1 MKKMFKLI
9 MMTIATTGVFWGAI
23 NVTTRPTQ
31 VLAAKHAKKVKW
43 RKGTPKELRGN
54 YETKKYGADLMFIG
68 LKPSRFGFG
77 GSGMPVQDG
86 HNVYYRSLGHHR
98 YIIRCDM
105 PRNGGF
111 RGAKNA
117 KTEITKIGK
126 MLKVAGDSRALLY
139 PVLPVH

>member
-1 MKKMFKLI
+1 MMKKIFKLA
-9 MMTIATTGVFWGAI
+9 MMTIATTGIFWGAI

-31 VLAAKHAKKVKW
+31 ILAAKKVKW
-43 RKGTPKELRGN
+43 HKGTPKALRGN
-54 YETKKYGADLMFIG
+54 YETKKYGADLMEVYRIKAKSFW
-68 LKPSRFGFG
+68 FW

-98 YIIRCDM
+98 YIIRCDI

-117 KTEITKIGK
+117 KTEISKIGK
-126 MLKVAGDSRALLY
+126 TLKVAGDSRTFY
-139 PVLPVH
+139 KH